1 MRALTLPLLFERA
14 RTGARTFYHHFKDR
28 DDLVDA
34 VFEYCYDTAVAD
46 LANRDVPE
54 ACARERFDILC
65 KNIFDSYLTHPRE
78 LNFLYVYVFSY
89 VEPDVDLCRVIP
101 SIMLLTGI
109 FTQAQETGA
118 FASRVDPAVAARIVR
133 SMIAGAFSGVT
144 STACAIWARRR
155 RCVSPTAR
163 GSRSKRSSRRI
174 RRLAARGSPPRFSS
188 NLRKISCAP
197 RLRRCGRFSPR
208 RGPFPV

>member
-1 MRALTLPLLFERA
+1 MGKHEDIRTAALEIMSDQGVRALTLPLLFERA
-14 RTGARTFYHHFKDR
+14 RTGAGTFYHHFKDR

-78 LNFLYVYVFSY
+78 LNFLYVYAFSY

-118 FASRVDPAVAARIVR
+118 IASRVEPAVAARIVR
-133 SMIAGAFSGVT
+133 SMIAGVFWGYEHGM
-144 STACAIWARRR
+144 CDM
-155 RCVSPTAR
+155 
-163 GSRSKRSSRRI
+163 GEE
-174 RRLAARGSPPRFSS
+174 AALRFAHSAWLS
-188 NLRKISCAP
+188 IETL
-197 RLRRCGRFSPR
+197 
-208 RGPFPV
+208 